1 MSEQKFNVPNSET
14 YNLLMNR
21 RSVVAKKMVG
31 PGPDTDSIKQILAA
45 GMRVPDHGK
54 LAPWRFI
61 VLRGDERKRLGDL
74 IAEALVIENES
85 SESVAEKMK
94 GYATQGPVLVIA
106 VSCIVDHPVIPAWE
120 QELSAGASCQNMLVA
135 ATALGFASQWLT
147 GWAAFSP
154 TVMKGLGLTEN
165 ERISGLMFFGNHGEE
180 PTDRKRPIFDEQVTW
195 GFPSDSGQ
203 N

>member
-1 MSEQKFNVPNSET
+1 MSEHKFNVPNSAT

-61 VLRGDERKRLGDL
+61 VLTGSERNLLGDL
-74 IAEALVIENES
+74 IAKALVEENET
-85 SESVAEKMK
+85 SETVAEKMK

-106 VSCIVDHPVIPAWE
+106 VSRVIEHPIIPKWE
-120 QELSAGASCQNMLVA
+120 QELSAGAACQNMLVA

-147 GWAAFSP
+147 GWAAFSKH
-154 TVMKGLGLTEN
+154 VHEGLHLADG
-165 ERISGLMFFGNHGEE
+165 ERIAGLMFFGNHGEE
-180 PTDRKRPIFDEQVTW
+180 PTDRKRPVFEDQVSW
-195 GFPSDSGQ
+195 GFPKTEAEV
-203 N
+203 